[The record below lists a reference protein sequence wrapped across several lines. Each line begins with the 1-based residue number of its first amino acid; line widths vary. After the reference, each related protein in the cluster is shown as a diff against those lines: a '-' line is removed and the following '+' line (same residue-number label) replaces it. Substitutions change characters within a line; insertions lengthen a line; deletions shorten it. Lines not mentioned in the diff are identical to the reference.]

1 MSPTSADRPSR
12 RPDRGA
18 GGASRMFDM
27 ASEHAENNLAVKLQ
41 DLIRDCADFDE
52 FKRKVLNEVPSR
64 QQ

>member
-1 MSPTSADRPSR
+1 
-12 RPDRGA
+12 
-18 GGASRMFDM
+18 MFDM